1 MRTLKNILAL
11 TALTFGLLIGSQGI
25 AYGQFLIQDNDS
37 CICYTTNQDKRALEC
52 LKTSIS
58 KDSLIQIQSLK
69 ILNYKNVVSIDRN
82 IISLNE
88 TMIDDQKKSINKLN
102 LKLEVSKK
110 LTIIGVP
117 TAVIAG
123 FIAGYIIS
131 K

>member
-1 MRTLKNILAL
+1 M
-11 TALTFGLLIGSQGI
+11 IG
-25 AYGQFLIQDNDS
+25 N
-37 CICYTTNQDKRALEC
+37 
-52 LKTSIS
+52 
-58 KDSLIQIQSLK
+58 
-69 ILNYKNVVSIDRN
+69 
-82 IISLNE
+82 
-88 TMIDDQKKSINKLN
+88 QKKSINKLN